1 MIKQL
6 DMGKFEEYISQ
17 FPVYEYRILDTKG
30 IQVRERVR
38 TICSQECERFGTTW
52 ACPPAVGSLEQC
64 RDRISRYPQAVF
76 FFQCGGSVGSYEYGG
91 NAFHQTPARKN
102 HRRNRL
108 ISPGTGVFRFYPVH
122 RIL

>member
-17 FPVYEYRILDTKG
+17 SPVYEYRILDTKG
-30 IQVRERVR
+30 IQVRERAR

-52 ACPPAVGSLEQC
+52 ACPPAVGSGAVPGQ
-64 RDRISRYPQAVF
+64 DQQISPGSV

-91 NAFHQTPARKN
+91 NAFHPDTSTKN

-108 ISPGTGVFRFYPVH
+108 ISLGTGFSRFYPVH